1 MKLSL
6 LQENFN
12 LALGHVSRFVSVKAQ
27 LPILNNILL
36 STDSGRLKL
45 SATNLDLGINY
56 WIGAKIEEEGSI
68 TIPSHE
74 ITEFVSYLNPGK
86 IDIKLNNNLLNI
98 KSTKSESDFATSPS
112 TDFPTLASINQKD
125 TFEIN
130 VNEIID
136 TINQINFSAA
146 TDDSRPVL
154 TGILCCFTSNALIFV
169 ATDGFRLS
177 LKEIK
182 LKDPIKLPGG
192 KEKITLLIPAKTLT
206 EVTKL
211 AKTNSKIKVGT
222 TSDEH
227 QIVFVLEDL
236 ELVSS
241 LLDGQYPEYQ
251 KIIPENFT
259 TNIFVN
265 KEELLQAIK
274 LASVFASQSA
284 NVVKM
289 NIKNNS
295 IEISA
300 NAPQLGKNKIT
311 LDARIEGEPLEI
323 AFNFKFILDFLSA
336 TKGKELAI
344 KLNEPL
350 TPGLF
355 SDLSD
360 PAYTHI
366 IMPVRIQD

>member
-12 LALGHVSRFVSVKAQ
+12 LALNHVSRFVSIKAQ

-45 SATNLDLGINY
+45 SATNLELGINY
-56 WIGAKIEEEGSI
+56 WIGAKIEEEGSV
-68 TIPSHE
+68 TVPSHE
-74 ITEFVSYLNPGK
+74 ISEFVSYLNSGK
-86 IDIKLNNNLLNI
+86 LDLSLNNNLLNI
-98 KSTKSESDFATSPS
+98 KSPKSESDFATTPAA
-112 TDFPTLASINQKD
+112 DFPTLNSIDPKD

-130 VNEIID
+130 YSEVID
-136 TINQINFSAA
+136 SINQITFSAA

-154 TGILCCFTSNALIFV
+154 TGILCCFTPTIFTFV

-177 LKEIK
+177 TKEII
-182 LKDPIKLPGG
+182 LKTPVTLPGG
-192 KEKITLLIPAKTLT
+192 KEKLTFLIPAKTLT
-206 EVTKL
+206 EITKL
-211 AKTNSKIKVGT
+211 AKTDSKIKIGT
-222 TSDEH
+222 TRDEH
-227 QIVFVLEDL
+227 QIVFVLDDL

-251 KIIPENFT
+251 KIIPENFST
-259 TNIFVN
+259 KIFVN
-265 KEELLQAIK
+265 KDELTQAIK
-274 LASVFASQSA
+274 LASVFAAQSA

-289 NIKNNS
+289 NIKSDS
-295 IEISA
+295 IEITA

-311 LDARIEGEPLEI
+311 LDAKVEGEPLEI
-323 AFNFKFILDFLSA
+323 AFNFKFILDFIGIA
-336 TKGKELAI
+336 KGKELSI
-344 KLNEPL
+344 KVNEPL

-355 SDLSD
+355 SDLSN